1 METFIIIFIIAI
13 LFVVGSAGM
22 MRFFD
27 KKHEINKES
36 KPDDSGS

>member
-1 METFIIIFIIAI
+1 MKTFVVLFIVAI

-27 KKHEINKES
+27 KKHAPKKEER
-36 KPDDSGS
+36 KDADDI